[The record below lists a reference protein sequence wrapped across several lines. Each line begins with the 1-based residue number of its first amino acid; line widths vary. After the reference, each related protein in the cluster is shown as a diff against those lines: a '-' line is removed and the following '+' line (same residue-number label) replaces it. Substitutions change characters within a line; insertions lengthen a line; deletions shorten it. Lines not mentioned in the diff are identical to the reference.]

1 MNTVLFLGESPKTR
15 VNICIYAAY
24 SWWRRSRDGADFLK
38 VGQLLQRVSSG
49 YGGSTNESRGQGV
62 LLGEVTSRQ
71 RSEGRRGLARQRE
84 EAAMVFHAQNI
95 LGLGAE
101 VRSSMRKVWK
111 VGKGS
116 WGKGLA
122 CCLKKFGLGLE
133 GNRELG
139 RVLKRAH
146 LEQLLWLHY
155 REWSIIGNAGWG
167 K

>member
-1 MNTVLFLGESPKTR
+1 M
-15 VNICIYAAY
+15 
-24 SWWRRSRDGADFLK
+24 
-38 VGQLLQRVSSG
+38 SSG
-49 YGGSTNESRGQGV
+49 YCGSTNESRGQGV
-62 LLGEVTSRQ
+62 LLGEVMSKQ
-71 RSEGRRGLARQRE
+71 RSEGKRGLARQRE

-111 VGKGS
+111 VGKGT

-122 CCLKKFGLGLE
+122 YCPKKSGLGLE

-155 REWSIIGNAGWG
+155 REWSVIGNAGWG